1 MVDNEGEAR
10 FSAAVVLEGDCG
22 EEEGVEVGGV
32 PGGKEENRKG

>member
-22 EEEGVEVGGV
+22 EEEGVEVVGV